1 MSGEKVHI
9 YLQARMFLLLSVNCQ
24 FLQNQQFHVSKWSD
38 GSSDCGWGNERL
50 TLITSAPRWCHN
62 LSLTNGTGNLV
73 QGYKAGKRLQRPRFL
88 SPILN
93 PSCSY
98 GYYLHLC
105 QIILN
110 NLISVG
116 WPVQFPQEENPRT
129 NKLTACQGARGS
141 ELFRF
146 MHHKETDIFLKCVCV
161 CKCVYTCTCKCA
173 SIGVHIYVRTRSPPW
188 VLFLRN
194 HLPCVLREYLTGT
207 WVPYCD

>member
-129 NKLTACQGARGS
+129 NCLSRSKRLRTLQVYASQRN
-141 ELFRF
+141 R
-146 MHHKETDIFLKCVCV
+146 HIFKMCVCAS
-161 CKCVYTCTCKCA
+161 VYIHARA
-173 SIGVHIYVRTRSPPW
+173 SVQA
-188 VLFLRN
+188 
-194 HLPCVLREYLTGT
+194 
-207 WVPYCD
+207 